1 MVRLVGVGT
10 AASNDNNA
18 AAVEF
23 PDGEKKDNSAEG
35 LYKKIADGEVAIL
48 DLDQSQLK
56 ALDTYFENGAPSYG
70 SHASVIHSLLTGDE
84 S

>member
-23 PDGEKKDNSAEG
+23 PDNSAEG